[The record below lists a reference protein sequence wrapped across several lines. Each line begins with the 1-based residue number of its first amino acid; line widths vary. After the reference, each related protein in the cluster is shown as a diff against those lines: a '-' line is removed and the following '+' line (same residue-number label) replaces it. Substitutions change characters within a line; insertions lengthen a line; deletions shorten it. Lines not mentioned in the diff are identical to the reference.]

1 MLIYYILIAY
11 ILVLPLVVSFFV
23 KSNEKKQHAVA
34 LFGML
39 GVFLILSLKAT
50 SVGIDIKGYE
60 AQYNLSRAMDWLN
73 FDYVY
78 FEKGYILLE
87 KIFSKSGVS
96 FQLFTAFVYGFECF
110 AWYKLI
116 SKYSSDAMLSLMFF
130 VCYQF
135 FVFSAS
141 GLRQSIA
148 MSICIF
154 SFILIEKG
162 SKVSI
167 IIGSLLIIPAVSIHS
182 SSFVFLYI
190 AVVILLSR
198 RFKKITPAE
207 MIIGAIVTVLLRQ
220 TVWSFVDRNFHTVEV
235 GAVIQFGGSFVFMA
249 GIFILSLY
257 TYNNYY
263 QIGLLGRRRY
273 IRRENK
279 DIPLIDTIQLRISLS
294 ILFAFLLLSG
304 GKMLRAQ
311 MYFTMLMVPTFPNVL
326 AKYRREQ
333 RFVMKLFFILFL
345 LYLFYTD
352 TLAVNQLNISNYK
365 FFWQ

>member
-1 MLIYYILIAY
+1 MLIYFILIAY
-11 ILVLPLVVSFFV
+11 ILVLPLVISAFV
-23 KSNEKKQHAVA
+23 KSSEKKQHAVA

-39 GVFLILSLKAT
+39 GVFLVLSLKST

-87 KIFSKSGVS
+87 KIFSKAGVS
-96 FQLFTAFVYGFECF
+96 FQLFTVFIYGFECF

-116 SKYSSDAMLSLMFF
+116 SKYSSDAMISLLFF

-162 SKVSI
+162 SKVSVAFGI
-167 IIGSLLIIPAVSIHS
+167 LLIIFAAFLHS
-182 SSFVFLYI
+182 SSFVFLYVP
-190 AVVILLSR
+190 AVILLSR
-198 RFKKITPAE
+198 RLKRITPAE

-220 TVWSFVDRNFHTVEV
+220 MVWNFVDRNFHSVDVNAT
-235 GAVIQFGGSFVFMA
+235 IQFGGSFVFML
-249 GIFILSLY
+249 GIFVLSLY

-263 QIGLLGRRRY
+263 QIGFIGRRRY
-273 IRRENK
+273 IRRQNN

-294 ILFAFLLLSG
+294 ALFAFLLLSG
-304 GKMLRAQ
+304 GKMLRAL
-311 MYFTMLMVPTFPNVL
+311 MYFTMLMVPTFPNVF

-333 RFVMKLFFILFL
+333 RFIMKLVFVLFL

-352 TLAVNQLNISNYK
+352 TLAANQLNISNYK